1 MKPVFDCLQENIY
14 HLNVQFMRK
23 HWIKFK
29 NIWGENMARNIFMPF
44 VYLNMNKISGVT
56 ENKV

>member
-44 VYLNMNKISGVT
+44 VYEFKY
-56 ENKV
+56 E